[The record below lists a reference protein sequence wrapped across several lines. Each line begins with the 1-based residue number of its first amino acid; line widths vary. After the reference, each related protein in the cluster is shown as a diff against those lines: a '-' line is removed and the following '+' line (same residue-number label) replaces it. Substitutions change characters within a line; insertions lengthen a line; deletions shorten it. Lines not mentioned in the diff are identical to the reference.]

1 MDIKKYTTL
10 AVGLIVAVV
19 LVSGLMVPVIS
30 SLGEGGGT
38 GESSTHTNS
47 GNAYYSAASSSSN
60 ISLYP
65 VSSTSSISANQS
77 GTDPWETAP
86 MPWGGIVA
94 FGEDW
99 VAYSDG
105 NKMYVQSLYG
115 GTTNGDYARIEG
127 NVFTLSGGKGDS
139 PFEGLLLYSSP
150 SGDYVNPV
158 GQMYISDSTPLYA
171 LGSLVLIE
179 SPDRYSNGFV
189 LTIGSVSENQAIVQD
204 FQTSNTAE
212 SVATFT
218 VTDNS
223 IESMSVQVSGNNVTF
238 TSSSETS
245 YLSLV
250 IPVTVEGSGS
260 DSDGSGLS
268 PTLSTLLS
276 IIPLITVVGIVIGAI
291 GFLRLKN

>member
-30 SLGEGGGT
+30 SLGEGGGA
-38 GESSTHTNS
+38 GEVSTHTNS

-65 VSSTSSISANQS
+65 VSSSSISASQS

-99 VAYSDG
+99 FAYSDE
-105 NKMYVQSLYG
+105 NSMYVQSLYG
-115 GTTNGDYARIEG
+115 GTTNGNYAHIEG
-127 NVFTLSGGKGDS
+127 NVFTLSGGKGDA

-158 GQMYISDSTPLYA
+158 GQMYTSDSTALYA
-171 LGSLVLIE
+171 LGSLVYIE
-179 SPDRYSNGFV
+179 PPDRYSNGFV

-204 FQTSNTAE
+204 SQTSDTVE

-218 VTDNS
+218 VADNS

-250 IPVTVEGSGS
+250 VPVTVEGSGS

-276 IIPLITVVGIVIGAI
+276 VIPLITVIGIIIGVIGY
-291 GFLRLKN
+291 LRFKE